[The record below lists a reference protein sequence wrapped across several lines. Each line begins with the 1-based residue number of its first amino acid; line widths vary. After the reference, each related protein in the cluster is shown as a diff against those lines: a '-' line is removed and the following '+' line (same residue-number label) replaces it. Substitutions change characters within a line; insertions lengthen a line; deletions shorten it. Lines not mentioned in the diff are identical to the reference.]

1 MNNNLFKQNSLNIT
15 KGDIMTQVSFRAEIN
30 EYTNRVL
37 GVIKEKYGLDNKSQ
51 ALDKFADLFGEDFI
65 DKEIKE
71 ECIREVIAIAKRH
84 EKKHPNRRMTL
95 DELDKLC
102 GVK

>member
-1 MNNNLFKQNSLNIT
+1 MDHKIFKQNSLNIT

-51 ALDKFADLFGEDFI
+51 ALDKFADMFGEDFI
-65 DKEIKE
+65 DKEIKDE
-71 ECIREVIAIAKRH
+71 IIKEMDKAMREHRKNPNKRTSL
-84 EKKHPNRRMTL
+84 K
-95 DELDKLC
+95 ELDKLC
-102 GVK
+102 GVNV